1 MPDTRSDSSSISRA
15 TDEDADWE
23 DLVGDHHPA
32 AMLDEVSSTVNQL
45 VQRARS
51 HLKDT
56 TVYRAFFKD
65 SPVLST
71 CLAIGVG
78 VLSLPA
84 LTFAS
89 FIIVL
94 CLLTFLGF
102 LFVEGTLITFGV
114 IVTAGILVFVGTFLV
129 SLGCCL
135 YATFYVLQK
144 LGLIRDLE
152 AEADASKR
160 RE

>member
-1 MPDTRSDSSSISRA
+1 MPDSRSDSSSISRA
-15 TDEDADWE
+15 TDVDGDWE
-23 DLVGDHHPA
+23 DLAGDHPA
-32 AMLDEVSSTVNQL
+32 AMMNEVSTTVNQL
-45 VQRARS
+45 VERATS
-51 HLKDT
+51 QLKGS
-56 TVYRAFFKD
+56 TVYRTFLRD

-114 IVTAGILVFVGTFLV
+114 IVTGGILVFVGTFLV

-135 YATFYVLQK
+135 YAAFYVLQK
-144 LGLIRDLE
+144 LGLISDPE
-152 AEADASKR
+152 AEADASKK